1 MEQWM
6 MIAIAAGVF
15 CLVAW
20 LTVTYNKLVKLKNY
34 KEEAFATMDV
44 YLKQRSDML
53 PNLLAIAKRYAEH
66 EQAVFGSI
74 HAIDNAQQSTSM
86 SRTQRLE
93 HESEVENTLKTIT
106 LLQQKYPDL
115 KADRQFMNIQMQLAE
130 VEDNIANARKYY
142 NAVVKTYNTAVQQF
156 PGSIAAWILGFR
168 KEVMFT
174 ATSQERKNVSF

>member
-15 CLVAW
+15 CLVVW
-20 LTVTYNKLVKLKNY
+20 LAATYNKLVKLKNY

-66 EQAVFGSI
+66 EQTVFESMYTTG
-74 HAIDNAQQSTSM
+74 NAQQSSSM

-93 HESEVENTLKTIT
+93 HESEVENTLRSIAV
-106 LLQQKYPDL
+106 LQQKYPDL
-115 KADRQFMNIQMQLAE
+115 KADRQFANIQMQLAV

-142 NAVVKTYNTAVQQF
+142 NGVVKTYNTAVQQF

-168 KEVMFT
+168 REVMFT
-174 ATSQERKNVSF
+174 ATSRERENISF